1 MSRPGLLPPFDR
13 QAKDF
18 CLLGPTAHAMRWWLV
33 PVGLLIVV
41 AGCVG
46 ALTGDEP
53 VPAETSAERPGA
65 EDLLER
71 WQRYLESPEEGEPPI
86 ERVPGRDEPTAV
98 VAVIAGGINPFHEH
112 FEREALLEPGSL
124 PVDARDADDGQPPV
138 YVPTGTQ
145 AARDAGQQAWLND
158 VVEEGTLYRFAGT
171 NLLFYQVPGTDVKP
185 MEPGTFG
192 TNHGTFTAGLAA
204 SNAPIVVLVHSFG
217 TYAKAWEWAAAQP
230 WIDVITT
237 QRPPECLAGTGT
249 GEACPHA
256 AVPGPVD
263 EGLGLEIGRVVNAT
277 RHAWDAGKLLLAAG
291 GNDPRG
297 VTPVEA
303 VRGPPW
309 VAAVGGADTYRGGAT
324 VDASQTIDLVSN
336 FTNEGPH
343 ASETDAYYNATGT
356 SGAAPLLAGTVAH
369 ALADVREKVG
379 HRGTLAD
386 GDLVAAANLTVTN
399 VDVWEAMNRTAVYW
413 NASDWD
419 PTADHPEDDAHRAL
433 SAPVNPLAPWTQT
446 GWGYL
451 GPSHADELAEGL
463 LTGELPAKP
472 AGAQAWMEA
481 RQDQRRALWSR

>member
-1 MSRPGLLPPFDR
+1 
-13 QAKDF
+13 
-18 CLLGPTAHAMRWWLV
+18 MRWWLV
-33 PVGLLIVV
+33 PVGLLIAV

-98 VAVIAGGINPFHEH
+98 VAVIDGGINPFHEH
-112 FEREALLEPGSL
+112 FERGELLAPGSL
-124 PVDARDADDGQPPV
+124 PVDARNADTGEPPV
-138 YVPTGTQ
+138 YLPTGLE
-145 AARDAGQQAWLND
+145 AARRADQQALLDD
-158 VVEEGTLYRFAGT
+158 VLEEGTLYRFGGT
-171 NLLFYQVPGTDVKP
+171 NLLYYQVPGTDTP
-185 MEPGTFG
+185 PLREGAFT
-192 TNHGTFTAGLAA
+192 TIHGTLTAGLA
-204 SNAPIVVLVHSFG
+204 SENAPVVVLVHSYR
-217 TYAKAWEWAAAQP
+217 TYPKATEWAAAQP
-230 WIDVITT
+230 WIDAIST
-237 QRPPECLAGTGT
+237 QLPAECLAGTGT

-256 AVPGPVD
+256 AMVGPVD
-263 EGLGLEIGRVVNAT
+263 ELANASRVADAT
-277 RHAWDAGKLLLAAG
+277 RAAWESGKLVFASG
-291 GNDPRG
+291 GNEPQA
-297 VTPVEA
+297 VTPVER

-309 VAAVGGADTYRGGAT
+309 VTAVGGADTYRGGAT
-324 VDASQTIDLVSN
+324 VAASQTIDLVSN

-379 HRGTLAD
+379 HRGTLAN